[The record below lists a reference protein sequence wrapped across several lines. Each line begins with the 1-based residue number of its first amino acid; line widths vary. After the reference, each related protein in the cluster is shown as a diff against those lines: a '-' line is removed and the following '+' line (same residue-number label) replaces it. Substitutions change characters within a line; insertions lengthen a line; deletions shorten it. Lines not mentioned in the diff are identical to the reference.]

1 MSISKVNY
9 LDASGGMGQDSDQSS
24 YQQTDDEVSEE
35 ESDDEVEFLGE
46 SLVTYVDNCIWF
58 PLSGK

>member
-1 MSISKVNY
+1 MSILKVNY

-46 SLVTYVDNCIWF
+46 SLVT
-58 PLSGK
+58 